1 MISPC
6 RIVNARTGGPCRV
19 RGMNKHR
26 LAWSVVAVASG
37 PVLLLSVLVPVLL
50 YSARGGPVKEESPA
64 VRAAAIRGTPRDGNE
79 KRLIEALKGEKPDG
93 RLLAARRLG

>member
-79 KRLIEALKGEKPDG
+79 HRPIEGLKAENPAVGLTPAG
-93 RLLAARRLG
+93 RL